1 LIRSF
6 FYEKEKPGMSLYKY
20 RKVLELPN
28 VLPAIL
34 FMFVAG
40 LPLTI
45 MSLTLTLH
53 VLTDLGRGYFEAG
66 VVGTATAL
74 GFAVGSPVLGRMIDK
89 HGLRRVVMLC
99 GTLST
104 LAWAVLPFVPF
115 AAFIGLAF
123 VAAVFTVPTG
133 SLARQFVASLVPED
147 HRRPAYSLNMMLME
161 LSFVIGPTV
170 GILLITLYS
179 PTATLAGIGI
189 WRALSY
195 VVLYRLNWPTRTPE
209 ELAIKIK
216 PVRPALRTWMSG
228 RLMSAMFVSAA
239 ALFVLSGTELALI
252 AVLRENGQ
260 LGFAGFVIAAMSV
273 ASIAGGFVH
282 GIVHRS
288 LSQASLALGMS
299 LLLLPVA
306 LFDQTWWILM
316 IALLPTNLLCTP
328 TLAAGSET
336 MANLAP
342 AAVRGEAMGLQDS
355 AYRIGQTMAT
365 PLVGLAIDSVSP
377 GSGFVA
383 AAVGGLILVGMA
395 ALCNLWISNAALA
408 PGKHTQL

>member
-1 LIRSF
+1 
-6 FYEKEKPGMSLYKY
+6 MSLYKY
-20 RKVLELPN
+20 RKVLELPR

-40 LPLTI
+40 LPLTV
-45 MSLTLTLH
+45 MSLALTLH

-74 GFAVGSPVLGRMIDK
+74 GFALGSPVLGRMIDK
-89 HGLRRVVMLC
+89 HGLRPVVAVC
-99 GTLST
+99 GVLST
-104 LAWAVLPFVPF
+104 VAWALLPFVPF
-115 AAFIGLAF
+115 PVFIGLAF
-123 VAAVFTVPTG
+123 LASLFTVPTG

-147 HRRPAYSLNMMLME
+147 YRRPAYSLNMMLME
-161 LSFVIGPTV
+161 FSFVIGPTV

-179 PTATLAGIGI
+179 PMATLAGIGI
-189 WRALSY
+189 WRAVSY

-209 ELAIKIK
+209 EIRIEAK
-216 PVRPALRTWMSG
+216 PVRPAMRTWMSG
-228 RLMSAMFVSAA
+228 RLISALFVSAA

-252 AVLRENGQ
+252 AVLRGNGQ
-260 LGFAGFVIAAMSV
+260 LAFTGYVIAAMSV

-288 LSQASLALGMS
+288 LSQSSLALGMS

-328 TLAAGSET
+328 TLAAGSES

-342 AAVRGEAMGLQDS
+342 ANVRGEAMGLQDS
-355 AYRIGQTMAT
+355 AYRIGQTMAM

-377 GSGFVA
+377 SMGFVA
-383 AAVGGLILVGMA
+383 AAIGGLVLIGMA
-395 ALCNLWISNAALA
+395 ALCNLWITNAKLE
-408 PGKHTQL
+408 GVDLN